1 MSQVKV
7 YGEGLFSHAME
18 SLLQTSYNISASESA
33 NGTENKTI
41 PENIE
46 SMKIET
52 NRKSQV
58 KKFGGNKI

>member
-1 MSQVKV
+1 
-7 YGEGLFSHAME
+7 ME